1 MKILKLVLVAGL
13 FFTISCKETANEVK
27 TETKKAEIA
36 QIAPEN
42 LQKATFKVSGMTCE
56 VGCANMIQTKL
67 TEMEGM
73 QQAEVNFEAEIATL
87 SYDKTKQTPESITA
101 MVENLAD
108 HAYKVSDF
116 KVE

>member
-1 MKILKLVLVAGL
+1 MKLFNLLMIASLVLV
-13 FFTISCKETANEVK
+13 TSCKETANEVK

>member
-13 FFTISCKETANEVK
+13 FLTISCKETANEVK
-27 TETKKAEIA
+27 NESKKPEIS

-42 LQKATFKVSGMTCE
+42 LQNAKFKVSGMTCE
-56 VGCANMIQTKL
+56 VGCAQMIQKKL

-73 QQAEVNFEAEIATL
+73 QQAQINFETEIATL

-116 KVE
+116 KAE